1 MKDHTKKKDQ
11 NDLSLKQKKDIFERD
26 RSGELVRTDDPEFPK
41 MSDAIRRARK
51 ITARMNTSYHD
62 DDEARELFSEL
73 VGYEVDPSSRVT
85 PPFYTD
91 FGQNI
96 KIGKNVFI
104 NHACTFM
111 DRGGI
116 TIEDDVKIGPCVNLL
131 TTNHPLDPSERKATI
146 SNPIWI
152 KNNVWI
158 GAGATIL
165 PGITIGENSV
175 VGASAVVTRD
185 VPPDT
190 IVAGVPAKIIKSLG
204 DL

>member
-1 MKDHTKKKDQ
+1 MKNR
-11 NDLSLKQKKDIFERD
+11 NDSSIKQEKDIFERD
-26 RSGELVRTDDPEFPK
+26 RSGETVRTDDPEFPK
-41 MSDAIRRARK
+41 MEKAIRRARE
-51 ITARMNTSYHD
+51 ITARMNSSYHS
-62 DDEARELFSEL
+62 DEKTRELFSEL

-116 TIEDDVKIGPCVNLL
+116 TIGDDVKIGPGVNLL
-131 TTNHPLDPSERKATI
+131 TTNHPLAPSARKATI
-146 SNPIWI
+146 STPISI
-152 KNNVWI
+152 ERNVWI

-165 PGITIGENSV
+165 PGVTIKENSV
-175 VGASAVVTRD
+175 VGAGAVVTRD

-190 IVAGVPAKIIKSLG
+190 LVAGVPAKVIKSLDG
-204 DL
+204 I